1 MFKKGDTVVY
11 GSNGT
16 CIIEG
21 TEKKKIGKE
30 VYEYFCLKP
39 VLQDNNLIYVPV
51 KNESLMSKIKKTL
64 GFNELCELI
73 SGSGDIEPNWIADE
87 TQRRD
92 TYKNILSSGDRKGI
106 IGLTK
111 ALYNEKT
118 RRKELGKKLR
128 SNDEIL
134 LKRAVNYLLSE
145 FSTAVEVDYYQVIP
159 LIMNEISPSDLK
171 VKE

>member
-87 TQRRD
+87 TERRD

-106 IGLTK
+106 IGFTK
-111 ALYNEKT
+111 ALYNEKI
-118 RRKELGKKLR
+118 RRKEIGKKLR

-145 FSTAVEVDYYQVIP
+145 FSTAVEIDYYQVIP
-159 LIMNEISPSDLK
+159 LIMNEISPSELK

>member
-1 MFKKGDTVVY
+1 VFKKGDTVVY

-51 KNESLMSKIKKTL
+51 KNKSLMSKIKKTL

-111 ALYNEKT
+111 ALYNEKI
-118 RRKELGKKLR
+118 RRKEIGKKLR

-159 LIMNEISPSDLK
+159 LIMNEISPSELK

>member
-30 VYEYFCLKP
+30 IYEYFCLKP

-111 ALYNEKT
+111 ALYNEKI
-118 RRKELGKKLR
+118 RRKEIGKKLR
-128 SNDEIL
+128 SSDEIL

-159 LIMNEISPSDLK
+159 LIMNEISPSELK